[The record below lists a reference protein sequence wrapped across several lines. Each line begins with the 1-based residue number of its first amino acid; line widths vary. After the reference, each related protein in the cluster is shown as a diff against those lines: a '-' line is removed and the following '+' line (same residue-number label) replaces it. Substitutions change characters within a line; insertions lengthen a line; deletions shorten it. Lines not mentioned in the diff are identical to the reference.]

1 VLDQLANGIL
11 LGAVIAMTSVGL
23 SLIFSVTGSFNFA
36 HGDLVTLGA
45 MMTVLFATA
54 LSVPVWLAIILA
66 VAAGAL
72 IGLILDRAMFRP
84 MRRAGVGGITTLVA
98 TLGLS
103 LIARYAILAVGG
115 PEPKA
120 LPIPAQRVTSFF
132 GLGFTPMALVVI
144 ISTIVILVGFGLF
157 LTKST
162 LGTAMRAVASNKTLA
177 AASGINI
184 ERIISVTWVIGGAL
198 AAVGGVMLALTQL
211 VYWDMGFQL
220 LLLMFAGVIV
230 GGLGSPFGAIVGGF
244 VIGLI
249 TQLSVTL
256 PYIKDHNDL
265 KIAVALLVMV
275 IVLFLRPQGL
285 LGRRARLS

>member
-1 VLDQLANGIL
+1 MLDQLANGIL

>member
-1 VLDQLANGIL
+1 MLDQLANGIL

-45 MMTVLFATA
+45 MMTVFFATA

>member
-1 VLDQLANGIL
+1 MLDQLANGIL
-11 LGAVIAMTSVGL
+11 LGAIIAMTSVGL

-45 MMTVLFATA
+45 MMAVL
-54 LSVPVWLAIILA
+54 LSTLLPLPVWLAIVLA
-66 VAAGAL
+66 IAAGAAVGFL
-72 IGLILDRAMFRP
+72 LDRAMFRP
-84 MRRAGVGGITTLVA
+84 MRRAGVGGITMLVA

-120 LPIPAQRVTSFF
+120 LPIPQQQVTSYF
-132 GLGFTPMALVVI
+132 GLGFTHAALIVI
-144 ISTIVILVGFGLF
+144 VSTVVILVAFGLF
-157 LTKST
+157 LTRSA
-162 LGTAMRAVASNKTLA
+162 LGTAMRAVASNRPLA
-177 AASGINI
+177 AASGIDI
-184 ERIISVTWVIGGAL
+184 ERIISITWVIGGAL

-230 GGLGSPFGAIVGGF
+230 GGLGSPFGAMAGGF
-244 VIGLI
+244 AIGLV
-249 TQLSVTL
+249 TQLAITL
-256 PYIKDHNDL
+256 PYIKDHSDL
-265 KIAVALLVMV
+265 KIAVALVVMV
-275 IVLFLRPQGL
+275 VVLFVRPQGI